1 MNNLHTKDT
10 SKYSDLEN
18 GVICATMVQES
29 DIDMVREKLILAVM
43 ALSPKEKAELLRFIE
58 GGTP

>member
-18 GVICATMVQES
+18 GGICATIVRES
-29 DIDMVREKLILAVM
+29 DVERIREKLLLAVM